1 MPRMDKFCR
10 NGTFLEGSNR
20 SFVFTYSDIVFMKIE
35 VPHQHT
41 KEQAQQR
48 IKDLLQ
54 GLREKYSDKIS
65 SIEENW
71 EGNTNAFKL
80 GVGPFS
86 TSGSIEVKDKQVD
99 IDISIPLFA
108 GMYKNQIKA
117 LIEEQAKKVLG

>member
-1 MPRMDKFCR
+1 
-10 NGTFLEGSNR
+10 
-20 SFVFTYSDIVFMKIE
+20 MKIE

-41 KEQAQQR
+41 KEEAQQR

-54 GLREKYSDKIS
+54 GLKEKYSDKIS

-71 EGNTNAFKL
+71 EGDTNAFKL

-86 TSGSIEVKDKQVD
+86 TSGSIAVKDKQVD

-108 GMYKNQIKA
+108 SMYKNQIKS
-117 LIEEQAKKVLG
+117 LIEEQAKKVLS